1 MKNKNIIITVD
12 DCKELIGLHFT
23 TKHNGKMKGM
33 QSLSTSCLCNKY
45 CQAYSKDPRKVC
57 CKCYAQTQMK
67 YQTTMQPCFEKNTKI
82 LTESIIN
89 KNYLP
94 YINAVVFRFEAFG
107 DIQNEIQVINYF
119 NICKKN
125 KHVKFALWT
134 KNPGIISRAIKHG
147 NAKPKNLQIVLSS
160 HYLNE
165 QVDINRYDFVD
176 KVFTVYTKEYIKENN
191 MNTNC
196 KAESCLACQ
205 KCYHKSNE
213 VYINEE
219 LRGKM

>member
-1 MKNKNIIITVD
+1 MGKKQTIITIE
-12 DCKELIGLHFT
+12 DCEKITGLHFT
-23 TKHNGKMKGM
+23 VKHNGKMKGM
-33 QSLSTSCLCNKY
+33 QSLSTSALCNKY
-45 CQAYSKDPRKVC
+45 CQAYSKDTNKVC
-57 CKCYAQTQMK
+57 SKCYAQTQMRC
-67 YQTTMQPCFEKNTKI
+67 YTNMQPCLARNTKI
-82 LTESIIN
+82 LTESIIDK
-89 KNYLP
+89 KNLP
-94 YINAVVFRFEAFG
+94 YINAAVFRFEAFG

-134 KNPGIISRAIKHG
+134 KNPGIIDRAIKNG

-160 HYLNE
+160 HYLN
-165 QVDINRYDFVD
+165 QQADIDKWSFVD
-176 KVFTVYTKEYIKENN
+176 KIFTVYTKDYITANN
-191 MNTNC
+191 INTNC